1 MKTNWTKLETRLR
14 ANTSVKEFWRGNKL
28 LTIVN
33 LAALILL
40 RFKLQE
46 MQLTFWNFPSQ
57 QRYPPCCKL
66 QRAGK
71 CKHNLVTLRS
81 WKNYKYLSPYSPFLK
96 RIILRELLFCTTWIG
111 NGTKCK
117 SHVQV
122 KIVLLIKRTAFCV
135 FSVHKFYNPQIKIKV
150 VSQKLVVSLLS
161 LNKILQNH
169 LRKDEETRKK
179 IVLVTRHEF

>member
-1 MKTNWTKLETRLR
+1 MGSTISFLP
-14 ANTSVKEFWRGNKL
+14 VKINREFLGLSISPKQTWKQTEQNLKHDFAQIRRSKNFEAGNKL

-122 KIVLLIKRTAFCV
+122 KIVLLIKRTAFNV
-135 FSVHKFYNPQIKIKV
+135 FFPFTNFITL
-150 VSQKLVVSLLS
+150 KL
-161 LNKILQNH
+161 K
-169 LRKDEETRKK
+169 
-179 IVLVTRHEF
+179 

>member
-1 MKTNWTKLETRLR
+1 M
-14 ANTSVKEFWRGNKL
+14 
-28 LTIVN
+28 N

-40 RFKLQE
+40 CFKLQE

-71 CKHNLVTLRS
+71 CKHNLVTLRG
-81 WKNYKYLSPYSPFLK
+81 WKNYKYFSPYGPFLK
-96 RIILRELLFCTTWIG
+96 RIILHELLFCTKWIG

-122 KIVLLIKRTAFCV
+122 KIVLLIKLTAFC

-150 VSQKLVVSLLS
+150 VSQKLVVF

-169 LRKDEETRKK
+169 SRKDEETRKK

>member
-1 MKTNWTKLETRLR
+1 M
-14 ANTSVKEFWRGNKL
+14 
-28 LTIVN
+28 N

-40 RFKLQE
+40 YFKLQE

-57 QRYPPCCKL
+57 QRYFPCCKL

-71 CKHNLVTLRS
+71 CKHNLVTLRGR
-81 WKNYKYLSPYSPFLK
+81 KNYKYFSPYGPFLK
-96 RIILRELLFCTTWIG
+96 RIILRELLFCTKWIG

-122 KIVLLIKRTAFCV
+122 KKIVLLIKLTVFC

-150 VSQKLVVSLLS
+150 VSQKLVVFPLS

-169 LRKDEETRKK
+169 SRKDEETRKN

>member
-1 MKTNWTKLETRLR
+1 M
-14 ANTSVKEFWRGNKL
+14 
-28 LTIVN
+28 N

-40 RFKLQE
+40 YFKLQE

-81 WKNYKYLSPYSPFLK
+81 WKNYKYFSPYGPFLK
-96 RIILRELLFCTTWIG
+96 RIILHELLFCTKWIG

-122 KIVLLIKRTAFCV
+122 KNCFANQTYHVLFFRSQILL
-135 FSVHKFYNPQIKIKV
+135 NPQIKIKV
-150 VSQKLVVSLLS
+150 VSQKLVVF

-169 LRKDEETRKK
+169 SRKDEETRKK

>member
-1 MKTNWTKLETRLR
+1 M
-14 ANTSVKEFWRGNKL
+14 
-28 LTIVN
+28 N

-40 RFKLQE
+40 CFKLQE

-57 QRYPPCCKL
+57 PRCLPCCKL
-66 QRAGK
+66 QRAVK
-71 CKHNLVTLRS
+71 CKHNLVTLRG
-81 WKNYKYLSPYSPFLK
+81 WKNVKYFSPYSPFLK
-96 RIILRELLFCTTWIG
+96 RIILRELLFCTKWIG
-111 NGTKCK
+111 SGTKCK

-122 KIVLLIKRTAFCV
+122 KIVLLIKRTLCFSV

-150 VSQKLVVSLLS
+150 VSQKLVVFPLS

-179 IVLVTRHEF
+179 KLFY